1 MREERLLERI
11 RSREREPNRRAR
23 RDPKRIVDS
32 VLGHLTRIL
41 NTKRGSAQIAEDF
54 GLPDF
59 TEFLRAYPDSIRDME
74 RMVRR
79 TILKYEP
86 RLAGVRV
93 RFIPREEDALSL
105 RFQITARLSID
116 EKKSPVIFESVVGS
130 DGKISVRS

>member
-11 RSREREPNRRAR
+11 QSREKEPNRRAR
-23 RDPKRIVDS
+23 QDPTRIIDS
-32 VLGHLTRIL
+32 VLRHLSLIL
-41 NTKRGSAQIAEDF
+41 NTRRGSAQIAEDF

-74 RMVRR
+74 RTVRR

-93 RFIPREEDALSL
+93 RFVPREEDALSL
-105 RFQITARLSID
+105 RFQITAGLAIG
-116 EKKSPVIFESVVGS
+116 EKKSPVIFESIVGS
-130 DGKISVRS
+130 DGKISIRS